1 MQQNA
6 KIITMK
12 TSSNFSTNIYIDT
25 YIYKWLCNDYFI
37 RSRAAGDLMSDSS
50 GILSCPSLLYLSFL
64 FFSMKNTFVCRI
76 PRSIFP

>member
-25 YIYKWLCNDYFI
+25 YIYKNGYAMI
-37 RSRAAGDLMSDSS
+37 
-50 GILSCPSLLYLSFL
+50 ILFEAEQQE
-64 FFSMKNTFVCRI
+64 I
-76 PRSIFP
+76 